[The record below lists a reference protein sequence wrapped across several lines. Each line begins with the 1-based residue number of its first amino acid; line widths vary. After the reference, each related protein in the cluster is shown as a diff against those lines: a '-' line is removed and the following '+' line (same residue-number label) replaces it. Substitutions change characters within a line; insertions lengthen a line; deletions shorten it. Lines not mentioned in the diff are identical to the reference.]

1 LVQIQDLIA
10 MMKVTLTDEDQDA
23 DTKKD
28 GRRLKEIDLEPEE

>member
-1 LVQIQDLIA
+1 